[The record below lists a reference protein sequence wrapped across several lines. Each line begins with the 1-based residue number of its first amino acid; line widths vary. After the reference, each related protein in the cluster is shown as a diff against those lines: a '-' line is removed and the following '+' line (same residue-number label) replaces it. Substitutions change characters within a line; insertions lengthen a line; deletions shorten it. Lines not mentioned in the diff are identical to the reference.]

1 MTLPGGGRSVLI
13 AHPGADLYGSD
24 RVMLETVQAMG
35 ERGWRVEVTLP
46 APGPLVEE
54 IRRRGGRVTFCPT
67 PVLRKSYLS
76 PFGLLRLL
84 ALTLRSI
91 PAAVGLIRRTDPDLV
106 YVSTI
111 TIPLWIVLGR
121 IMRRPV
127 VGHVHESERSAPLA
141 VRRLLA
147 APLLLAT
154 ALLVNSEYSRRVLAE
169 SYASLGRRS
178 QVVYNGVP
186 GPTVVTPARDVLDG
200 PVRLLFIGRLS
211 PRKGPQV
218 AVDLV
223 GRLARRDRPA
233 TLEVLGSVFPGYEW
247 FRDELQESA
256 RAGGHADAVEFS
268 GFDPDVWSHVA
279 RADIVLVPSQGDEPF
294 GNTAVE
300 AVLAGRPV
308 IVSASS
314 GLDEAVHGYACA
326 QRVPADDPPAWVDAV
341 QTVVDRWPTFRAAAA
356 ADARTAQQRHAPDRY
371 RDRIADR
378 LTRWARPRA
387 AHPVKAAT

>member
-1 MTLPGGGRSVLI
+1 
-13 AHPGADLYGSD
+13 
-24 RVMLETVQAMG
+24 MLETVEAMG
-35 ERGWRVEVTLP
+35 ERGWPVEVTLP
-46 APGPLVEE
+46 GPGPLVDE
-54 IRRRGGRVTFCPT
+54 IVKRGGRVTFCPT

-76 PFGLLRLL
+76 PLGLIRLL

-111 TIPLWIVLGR
+111 TIPLWVVIGR

-127 VGHVHESERSAPLA
+127 VAHVHESERSAPPA

-147 APLLLAT
+147 APLLLAN

-169 SYASLGRRS
+169 SFARLGRRA

-186 GPTVVTPARDVLDG
+186 GPGVVTPARAVLDG

-233 TLEVLGSVFPGYEW
+233 TLELLGSVFPGYEW
-247 FRDELQESA
+247 FRDELEQAA
-256 RAGGHADAVEFS
+256 RAGGHVDDIKFS
-268 GFDPDVWSHVA
+268 GFDPDVWSHIA
-279 RADIVLVPSQGDEPF
+279 QADIVLVPSQGDEPF

-300 AVLAGRPV
+300 AVLAARPV

-314 GLDEAVHGYACA
+314 GLDEAVDGYASA
-326 QRVPADDPPAWVDAV
+326 QRVPAEDPQAWADAV
-341 QTVVDRWPTFRAAAA
+341 GAAIDRWSTFRDDAVR
-356 ADARTAQQRHAPDRY
+356 DARIARERHAPARY
-371 RDRIADR
+371 REQIADR
-378 LTRWARPRA
+378 LDGWARPRIGRRRER
-387 AHPVKAAT
+387 VGS